1 MRSGFLSWLV
11 ICEVMEGAEDMGP
24 PWTPLPAECL
34 LLNPEFPLSGCC
46 WLRLPAEFLLNWTEA
61 SLEGR
66 PELVDLHFALEVI
79 HIAGSFFGR
88 FSAIISNSELAK
100 P

>member
-24 PWTPLPAECL
+24 PWTPLPAEEECL

-79 HIAGSFFGR
+79 RSQYLIC
-88 FSAIISNSELAK
+88 I
-100 P
+100 